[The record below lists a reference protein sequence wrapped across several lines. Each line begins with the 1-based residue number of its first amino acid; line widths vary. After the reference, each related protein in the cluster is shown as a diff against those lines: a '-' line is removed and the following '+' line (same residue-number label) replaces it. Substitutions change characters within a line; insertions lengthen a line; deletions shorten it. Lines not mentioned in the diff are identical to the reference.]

1 MAVGTNRIAFAQL
14 LDISTDLTAFDRM
27 GSTAVS
33 SSMLVV
39 LREQTDPSDYAA
51 CRVARVARI
60 AAMRWPR
67 HTKASACINS
77 QFRPSSSLSDQQP
90 KDERWLRAEFL
101 PPLEFGPPLATAD
114 NAAGKEK
121 GCAQW
126 VTARA

>member
-1 MAVGTNRIAFAQL
+1 LAVGTKPHCIAQL
-14 LDISTDLTAFDRM
+14 LDISTNLTAFDRL
-27 GSTAVS
+27 GSTAVC

-39 LREQTDPSDYAA
+39 LREQTDPSDYAAA

-121 GCAQW
+121 G
-126 VTARA
+126 VRNG